1 MRFIV
6 LSLALL
12 SSIVF
17 AEETVLRYSK
27 STETEEATA
36 YIKEILQLVWESTKE
51 DGVVTLKPSR
61 DEMVQDR
68 ALQNLRIKNDIDLF
82 WTMTSKERE
91 KDLRVIRFP
100 LLKGMLGYRVF
111 IINKKQQ
118 YLFDQMK
125 EKLSAVA
132 DLREKNRMALKELRS
147 ISMGQG
153 HDWPDTKILE
163 NANFMVVKSS
173 NYKSLFR
180 MIKIGRFVAFPR
192 GVNEPWR
199 EIENDLDSN
208 FDVEQHFCL
217 AYPAPLY
224 LMVNKFDEKLALRIE
239 RGLDH
244 IVKNGSFEKV
254 FNKYWKKYL
263 ERARIENRIIVW
275 IDNPLLS
282 EETKKSIET
291 DLAKDR
297 LLSREK

>member
-6 LSLALL
+6 LFLTLL

-17 AEETVLRYSK
+17 ADETVLRYSK
-27 STETEEATA
+27 LTETEEATA

-51 DGVVTLKPSR
+51 EGAVTLKPSR

-111 IINKKQQ
+111 IINKKKQ
-118 YLFDQMK
+118 YLFDQIK
-125 EKLSAVA
+125 EKISAVA
-132 DLREKNRMALKELRS
+132 DIREKNRMALKELRS

-199 EIENDLDSN
+199 EIENDLNSN

-224 LMVNKFDEKLALRIE
+224 LMVNKVDEKLALRIE
-239 RGLDH
+239 RGLDQ
-244 IVKNGSFEKV
+244 ILKNGSFEKV